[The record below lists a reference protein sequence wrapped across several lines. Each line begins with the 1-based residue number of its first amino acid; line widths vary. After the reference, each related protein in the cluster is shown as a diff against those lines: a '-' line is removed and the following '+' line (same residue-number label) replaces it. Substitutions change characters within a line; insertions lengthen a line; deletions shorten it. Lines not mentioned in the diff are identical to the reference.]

1 MVINKTFYKK
11 WGKALISKDY
21 TFKQTI
27 RNLNLT
33 ALQICFVVNK
43 KNKLIGSITDGDI
56 RRATLQ
62 GCSLNDKITKYIN
75 YKPKKIYSKS
85 STAHQINILDKYK
98 LLNIPIVDK
107 KGQIIDLLSWNDL
120 NHINNY
126 LDVPVVFLV
135 GGKGTRLAPLTNSI
149 PKPMIKMKGTPILE
163 KLLLKAKSEG
173 FKNFFFITNYL
184 ENKIINYFKSGKK
197 LGVSITYIKEKKP
210 LGTAGGLG
218 LYNFNCKEI
227 IVSNGDILTDVN
239 YKNLVTYHINSNNDL
254 TVGIKN
260 IKISNPYG
268 VFKIKNKG
276 EIDTFV
282 EKPIESHF
290 ISAGVYILNTR
301 LLKLIKKNIYLDMT
315 QLINL
320 VMKKNYKISAFPI
333 HENWVD
339 IGTHENLNKFL
350 K

>member
-1 MVINKTFYKK
+1 MVANKTFYKK
-11 WGKALISKDY
+11 WSKALISKDY

-56 RRATLQ
+56 RRAILK
-62 GCSLNDKITKYIN
+62 GCSLKDKITKYVN
-75 YKPKKIYSKS
+75 YKPKKIYANLSI
-85 STAHQINILDKYK
+85 THQKNILNKYK
-98 LLNIPIVDK
+98 LLNFPVINK
-107 KGQIIDLLSWNDL
+107 KGQIIDLLTWNDL
-120 NHINNY
+120 NYFNNY
-126 LDVPVVFLV
+126 SDVPVVYFV
-135 GGKGTRLAPLTNSI
+135 GGKGSRLAPLTNSI
-149 PKPMIKMKGTPILE
+149 PKPMIKVKGIPILE
-163 KLLLKAKSEG
+163 KLVLKAKSEG

-184 ENKIINYFKSGKK
+184 ENKIIKYFKDGKK
-197 LGVSITYIKEKKP
+197 LGVSIIYIREKKP

-218 LYNFNCKEI
+218 LFNFNCKKI
-227 IVSNGDILTDVN
+227 IVSNGDILTDVS
-239 YKNLVTYHINSNNDL
+239 YKNLMTYHISNNNDL
-254 TVGIKN
+254 TVGVKK

-276 EIDTFV
+276 KIDTFV

-290 ISAGVYILNTR
+290 VSAGVYVLNSSI
-301 LLKLIKKNIYLDMT
+301 LKLIKKNIYLDMT
-315 QLINL
+315 QLVDL
-320 VMKKNYKISAFPI
+320 VMKKKYKINVFPI
-333 HENWVD
+333 HENWID